1 MHYRGAR
8 IHAVVP
14 GPEDR
19 SPRESGAGRRKIL
32 FASVHPPGRAPAQ
45 RFRFEQ
51 YVDFLRDNGF
61 DTTFSPV
68 MRPDEYEILYSRG
81 RAARKGVI
89 AARGLLRRFA
99 DLARTRRFDIVFVQR
114 EAIQLGTA
122 FFERAMARLGAK
134 LVFDFDDAIW
144 LRNVSEANESL
155 AWLKR
160 PEKTDRIIASAALVL
175 AGNDY
180 LAEHARRINPAVEV
194 VPTTVDTDSFQPRAV
209 DRTRHAICIGWTGSL
224 TTIPHFELAI
234 PALRRVR
241 DRYGERVYFKVIGD
255 PDYRCEALD
264 IAGVRWDPTT
274 EVEDLSEL
282 DIGIMP
288 LPNDEWSKG
297 KCGLKG
303 LSYMALE
310 IPTVTS
316 PVGVSTTIIEDG
328 ANGFL
333 ASSED
338 EWVDRLSQL
347 VESAE
352 LRASLGKA
360 ARETVVRGYS
370 VDSQRGRYLEYLS
383 ALVPA
388 A

>member
-8 IHAVVP
+8 V
-14 GPEDR
+14 
-19 SPRESGAGRRKIL
+19 GRRKIL
-32 FASVHPPGRAPAQ
+32 FASVHPPGRTPSQ

-61 DTTFSPV
+61 DTTFAPV
-68 MRPDEYEILYSRG
+68 VHPDEYEILYGRG
-81 RAARKGVI
+81 RAARKAAI
-89 AARGLLRRFA
+89 ASRGLLTRFA
-99 DLARTRRFDIVFVQR
+99 DLARTPRFDIVFVQR

-122 FFERAMARLGAK
+122 FFERAMAKLGAK

-144 LRNVSEANESL
+144 LPNVSEANQAL

-160 PEKTDRIIASAALVL
+160 PEKTDKIIASAALVL

-180 LAEHARRINPAVEV
+180 LADHARRINPAVEV
-194 VPTTVDTDSFQPRAV
+194 VPTTVDTDSFRPRPV
-209 DRTRHAICIGWTGSL
+209 DRTRESICIGWTGSL

-234 PALRRVR
+234 PVLRRVR
-241 DRYGERVYFKVIGD
+241 ERYGERVYFKVIGD
-255 PDYRCEALD
+255 PGYGFEELGIR
-264 IAGVRWDPTT
+264 GVRWDPVT

-288 LPNDEWSKG
+288 LPDDEWSKG

-316 PVGVSTTIIEDG
+316 PVGVSTAIIEDG

-338 EWVDRLSQL
+338 EWVDRLSRL

-352 LRASLGKA
+352 LRAALGKA
-360 ARETVVRGYS
+360 ARETVVRRYS
-370 VDSQRGRYLEYLS
+370 VESQKGRYLEYLN
-383 ALVPA
+383 ALAPPA